1 MKINIWKIAI
11 LLVSLLG
18 LTGCAAALETNTY
31 EVTDSFADINIQ
43 TDTADV
49 VFVPTDEDFRVV
61 CYDKKNVKHTVE
73 VVEGRLEIK
82 VVDNRAFYQKI
93 FNFADDKIMIYMP
106 EAEYA
111 SLVVKSDT
119 ADVEIPKNFK
129 FGNANVSTD
138 TGEIEIDGIT
148 CDSLAVDTDTGDVS
162 LEDITSSGEIRV
174 SADTGDVELEGCVAA
189 KLTVSSDTGN
199 AELENCQ
206 APELSVTTDTGKVDL
221 NKISCENLNAKT
233 ATGNIIMRNAIASGK
248 IYVLSDTGDVKFDA
262 CDAAEIFVE
271 TDAGDVRGSFISDK
285 IIFAE
290 TKTGDV
296 DVPKLT
302 SGGRCEITT
311 DTGDIKIT
319 IN

>member
-1 MKINIWKIAI
+1 MKNKIKLWKILI
-11 LLVSLLG
+11 LLVLLLG

-106 EAEYA
+106 EAEYG
-111 SLVVKSDT
+111 SLVIKSDT

-162 LEDITSSGEIRV
+162 LENITSLGEIRA
-174 SADTGDVELEGCVAA
+174 ST
-189 KLTVSSDTGN
+189 DTGN
-199 AELENCQ
+199 AGLENCQ
-206 APELSVTTDTGKVDL
+206 AAEISVTTDTGKVDL

-248 IYVLSDTGDVKFDA
+248 FYVLSDTGDVKFDA

-271 TDAGDVRGSFISDK
+271 TDTGDVRGSFISDK